1 MEHPG
6 SWDNDLSRAEF
17 SYNNSY
23 QESLKMALFEVLYR
37 RRCRTPL
44 NWIEQ
49 GEKVIFGLEIV
60 DEAEAKVCH
69 ILGNADEGHE
79 EGRDEREVSTL
90 IHRTIPIPREMW
102 NHGIQAGVTT
112 VIGRSSQNLPRIIAE
127 EVLEG
132 IHGCCIA

>member
-23 QESLKMALFEVLYR
+23 QESLKMTLFEVLYR
-37 RRCRTPL
+37 HRCRTPL

-69 ILGNADEGHE
+69 I
-79 EGRDEREVSTL
+79 
-90 IHRTIPIPREMW
+90 
-102 NHGIQAGVTT
+102 
-112 VIGRSSQNLPRIIAE
+112 
-127 EVLEG
+127 
-132 IHGCCIA
+132 

>member
-1 MEHPG
+1 
-6 SWDNDLSRAEF
+6 
-17 SYNNSY
+17 
-23 QESLKMALFEVLYR
+23 MALFEVLYR

-90 IHRTIPIPREMW
+90 IHRTIPNPREMW